1 MYRIVLAIKFLYSLV
16 LICSVVPDFRSGMDT
31 KLETGPG
38 VWELRAHNQA
48 RGTSYRTTSTMK
60 AIPSPT
66 HMLFVKMQQVRETVH
81 VCCMHI
87 LLKCIGGTFKMCSQ
101 SKY

>member
-1 MYRIVLAIKFLYSLV
+1 MN
-16 LICSVVPDFRSGMDT
+16 T

-48 RGTSYRTTSTMK
+48 RSTSYKTTLTTK

-66 HMLFVKMQQVRETVH
+66 HMLFVKMQQVSTYMPHTGLFVVYMCAGRNPE
-81 VCCMHI
+81 VC
-87 LLKCIGGTFKMCSQ
+87 G
-101 SKY
+101 

>member
-1 MYRIVLAIKFLYSLV
+1 
-16 LICSVVPDFRSGMDT
+16 MDT

-66 HMLFVKMQQVRETVH
+66 HMLFVKMQQVTWKKNCACMLH
-81 VCCMHI
+81 VCT
-87 LLKCIGGTFKMCSQ
+87 LVLGGTFKMRSQ
-101 SKY
+101 SEH